1 MAQALL
7 LVILLLSF
15 ISPAFAAATKAPNW
29 AELTP
34 AQKEILAPLEPEW
47 NGMEVQRRKNWL
59 KRAERYPNMT
69 PEQQQRVQSRMR
81 EWATLTPEQRKQARE
96 KFKNMERL
104 PPEKRQE
111 IKRKWDQY
119 QEERNH
125 QTPTAPQLPAT
136 APGAAPQPA
145 R

>member
-15 ISPAFAAATKAPNW
+15 ISPAFAAATKAPTW

-47 NGMEVQRRKNWL
+47 NGMEAPRRKKWL
-59 KRAERYPNMT
+59 GVAERYPKMT
-69 PEQQQRVQSRMR
+69 PEQQQRVQSRMQ
-81 EWATLTPEQRKQARE
+81 EWHKLTPEQRAQARE
-96 KFKNMERL
+96 KFKYMERL
-104 PPEKRQE
+104 PPEKQQE
-111 IKRKWDQY
+111 IKRKWNQY
-119 QEERNH
+119 QEERNR
-125 QTPTAPQLPAT
+125 QSPATPQPPAT
-136 APGAAPQPA
+136 APDAAPQPA

>member
-1 MAQALL
+1 MAKALL

-15 ISPAFAAATKAPNW
+15 ISPAYAAATKAPTW

-34 AQKEILAPLEPEW
+34 AQKEILAPLEQDW
-47 NGMEVQRRKNWL
+47 NSMEPQRRKKWL
-59 KRAERYPNMT
+59 NLAERYPQMT
-69 PEQQQRVQSRMR
+69 TEQQQRVQSRMQ
-81 EWATLTPEQRKQARE
+81 EWAKLTPEQRAQARE
-96 KFKNMERL
+96 KFKYMERL

-119 QEERNH
+119 QEERNR
-125 QTPTAPQLPAT
+125 QSPATPQPPAT
-136 APGAAPQPA
+136 APDAAPQPA

>member
-69 PEQQQRVQSRMR
+69 PEQQQRMGSRMR
-81 EWATLTPEQRKQARE
+81 EWAKLTPEQRKQARE
-96 KFKNMERL
+96 KFKNMQRL

-119 QEERNH
+119 QEERNR

>member
-15 ISPAFAAATKAPNW
+15 ISPAFAAATKAPTW

-47 NGMEVQRRKNWL
+47 NGMEAPRRKNWL

-69 PEQQQRVQSRMR
+69 PEQQQRMRSRMQ
-81 EWATLTPEQRKQARE
+81 EWAKLTPEQRAQARE
-96 KFKNMERL
+96 KFKNMQRL

-119 QEERNH
+119 QEERNR
-125 QTPTAPQLPAT
+125 QSPATPQPPAT
-136 APGAAPQPA
+136 APDAAPQPA

>member
-69 PEQQQRVQSRMR
+69 PEQQQRMRSRMQ
-81 EWATLTPEQRKQARE
+81 EWAKLTPEQRAQARA
-96 KFKNMERL
+96 KFKNMQRL

-119 QEERNH
+119 QEERNR
-125 QTPTAPQLPAT
+125 QSPATPQPPAT
-136 APGAAPQPA
+136 APDAAPQPA